1 MGGWVIATSH
11 DMMMSIII
19 MVGDRVSIN
28 EYGCNVRTDMNRG
41 LKTVMRYVI
50 WVHEAAQ

>member
-41 LKTVMRYVI
+41 LKIVMPIRNMGT
-50 WVHEAAQ
+50 